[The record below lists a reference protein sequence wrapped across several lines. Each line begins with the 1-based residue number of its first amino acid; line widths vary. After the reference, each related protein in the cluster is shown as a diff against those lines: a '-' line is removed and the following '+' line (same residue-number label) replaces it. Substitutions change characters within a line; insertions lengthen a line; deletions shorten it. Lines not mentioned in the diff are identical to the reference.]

1 MKLITEV
8 LEDSVEYITEANEEG
23 EKEYFIEGVFMQANT
38 PNRNGRIYPTD
49 SLEKE
54 VKSCLPK
61 RNLHASCI
69 AKKSNFLYNK

>member
-49 SLEKE
+49 ILEK
-54 VKSCLPK
+54 
-61 RNLHASCI
+61 
-69 AKKSNFLYNK
+69 